1 MIAIAVVNLKGGSAK
16 SSTCYHLGGV
26 LAKRGKRVLVVDDDP
41 QSSLTQGFWG
51 PRVLR
56 DLPPGRTI
64 AALYGSDPL
73 PEQIIHPTDI
83 TGLSLLPGHEDAMA
97 WNTPIASEWGDAS
110 LAIRSLLS
118 EVVGDFDVAL
128 IDCPPNLHLCSF
140 AALMAASHVIVPL
153 QAEDFGAQGMVAVNR
168 AIAQVQGQ
176 RGGPPSILP
185 PFARESLRLTD
196 EQRKQ
201 LDELDADVRE
211 KLVKI
216 LTPEQKQELEA
227 GIKGGLAK
235 IKQAVANLGREE
247 NGWRVATSANC
258 SSILRSPTPADSP
271 RSMSPI

>member
-110 LAIRSLLS
+110 LVIRSLLS

-176 RGGPPSILP
+176 RGGPPLILGYLLTMFDKRLGVHQAYSANLREMYGDRV
-185 PFARESLRLTD
+185 FATVIPYAKDFKEAVASRTPISHFKKSGVAVKAMSELAD
-196 EQRKQ
+196 EI
-201 LDELDADVRE
+201 DVR
-211 KLVKI
+211 
-216 LTPEQKQELEA
+216 
-227 GIKGGLAK
+227 LA
-235 IKQAVANLGREE
+235 ATVEGVA
-247 NGWRVATSANC
+247 A
-258 SSILRSPTPADSP
+258 
-271 RSMSPI
+271 